1 MNVFLWVLAGLLAAL
16 FLAAGTPKLLQSK
29 EKVIEAT
36 GTWAVNYPPAAIKA
50 IGLLEIL
57 GGIGLV
63 LPSAVDIAP
72 GLVPV
77 AATGLAIIMAGAAVV
92 HGRRGE
98 GRSVVVNLLLL
109 VLAAVVAWGRFGP
122 YAF

>member
-36 GTWAVNYPPAAIKA
+36 GTWAVNYPPAAIKV

-63 LPSAVDIAP
+63 LPAAVDIAP

-77 AATGLAIIMAGAAVV
+77 AATGLGIVMVGAAVV

-98 GRSVVVNLLLL
+98 GRSVVVNVALL

>member
-16 FLAAGTPKLLQSK
+16 FVAAGTPKLLQPK

-63 LPSAVDIAP
+63 LPAVVDIAP

-77 AATGLAIIMAGAAVV
+77 AATGLALIMAGAAFV

-98 GRSVVVNLLLL
+98 AKSVVVNVLLL

>member
-1 MNVFLWVLAGLLAAL
+1 MNVFLWVLAGILAAL
-16 FLAAGTPKLLQSK
+16 FLAAGAPKLLQSK
-29 EKVIEAT
+29 EKVVQAT

-57 GGIGLV
+57 GAIGLV
-63 LPSAVDIAP
+63 LPAAVGIAA

-77 AATGLAIIMAGAAVV
+77 AATGLAVVMAGAAVV

-98 GRSVVVNLLLL
+98 GRSVAVNVLLLAL
-109 VLAAVVAWGRFGP
+109 VAVVAWGRFGP